1 MKESV
6 MEKNIVA
13 AAADNTVATV
23 DTVIAGNGGGIGGKD
38 KAKRAKRNIPVSK
51 IVTYIVLIL
60 YTIILFAP
68 FVIIIFTSFMSD
80 AEITANT
87 SFHLFPKKFVIEGY
101 ELIFGVGTDFED
113 MPNLFLGFFNTLWQ
127 TLIPL
132 VGGLLVSAL
141 VAFVY
146 SKFRFPGRKVLF
158 LITVLTMTFPLGAFG
173 FVSYL
178 FYYNIGW
185 VGGVKGILPIIIPG
199 LFGSASMIFFL
210 RTYFDS
216 ALSNE
221 VLEAAKI
228 DGASSMRIF
237 FSMVL
242 PLAKPALIAQFLLGF
257 VGGYNSYGAALM
269 YLYREKSL
277 WNLQLTLAEMV
288 SYVSQE
294 GGGYGNAQCA
304 VALMGMLP
312 LIVLYV
318 FVQKYFIEG
327 VNIGGGKE

>member
-23 DTVIAGNGGGIGGKD
+23 DTVIADNGGGIGSKG

-242 PLAKPALIAQFLLGF
+242 PLAKPALVAQFLLGF